1 MLQLAHCSLSCE
13 GCAKLNKK
21 VLETAKKCDKISE
34 GAVRPLR
41 IRFLQL
47 KLQ

>member
-1 MLQLAHCSLSCE
+1 MECMEAAE
-13 GCAKLNKK
+13 
-21 VLETAKKCDKISE
+21 KCDKISE
-34 GAVRPLR
+34 GAVRRLR